1 MFEKIPCQQH
11 VQHGGKIPCQQHVQ
25 HGGKFSMC
33 VQIFCMFQ
41 VFLHVPK
48 FFACSNFLHVHFCNI
63 FSENSCVDMRFPHV
77 NMRLSHVN
85 IDMFSEHACWGKMPC
100 QHAAPFT
107 DGHSCCGHM
116 WPATTQKAVH
126 AVHLSSDLK
135 MVIII
140 PGRPGEFFLNRKV
153 FVFQPSRHLCAQLAV
168 LAVVTSRA

>member
-1 MFEKIPCQQH
+1 MLHVDKHVCSKKSHVNSMFNM
-11 VQHGGKIPCQQHVQ
+11 VA
-25 HGGKFSMC
+25 SLAC
-33 VQIFCMFQ
+33 VFRTRTCMF
-41 VFLHVPK
+41 K
-48 FFACSNFLHVHFCNI
+48 CSNFLHVHFCNI